1 MNMASKT
8 SQNPSIQFENK
19 IHIDQRFAQRQ
30 KEEYNVFST
39 DLEDATKVEK
49 WVGLQKP
56 FRVLMDP
63 ASYEKLKN
71 NRLKWVFN
79 DDKVLVGCNIIT

>member
-8 SQNPSIQFENK
+8 SQTPSIQFENK
-19 IHIDQRFAQRQ
+19 IRIEQRFAKRQ

-39 DLEDATKVEK
+39 DIQDAAQVDK

-63 ASYEKLKN
+63 ASYEKLKD
-71 NRLKWVFN
+71 NRIKWVFD